1 MMEAVV
7 ENERPGPPAVRPPN
21 EPAPLDPEQ
30 VRQFQQFQQFQELM
44 RQNPD
49 GPPPMLVPQ
58 PKPKPLWQ
66 RILTSRWV
74 RRLALLAL
82 ILIALVL
89 AYDHFF
95 PSKTDVPA
103 SISGGGRREQNVV
116 ADDNPYETVRKVYA
130 HIAQNSPV
138 EACNRFADD
147 AARQQFAND
156 FSAPDCPTAIAQL
169 NARVDKAPGSKNAYA
184 EPDFHGK
191 MQEFANTDATTLTI
205 SSCDLGVTAGPRLGL
220 FTLSRLARANQ
231 WVITAH
237 RNETC

>member
-1 MMEAVV
+1 
-7 ENERPGPPAVRPPN
+7 
-21 EPAPLDPEQ
+21 

-44 RQNPD
+44 RQNPG

-66 RILTSRWV
+66 RILTSRLV

-82 ILIALVL
+82 ILFALAL

-95 PSKTDVPA
+95 PSKTDLPA
-103 SISGGGRREQNVV
+103 SITGGGKREQNVV
-116 ADDNPYETVRKVYA
+116 SDDNPYEVVRKVYH

-138 EACNRFADD
+138 DACNKFEVD
-147 AARQQFAND
+147 ARQQFAED
-156 FSAPDCPTAIAQL
+156 FGAPDCLTAMSRL
-169 NARVDKAPGSKNAYA
+169 NAEVSKTPGSINAYA

-191 MQEFANTDATTLTI
+191 MQEFANTDVTTI
-205 SSCDLGVTAGPRLGL
+205 QIDSCDLGVTAGPRLGL
-220 FTLSRLARANQ
+220 FTVSRIAHANQ

-237 RNETC
+237 RNKTC